1 MKRTQSSVR
10 SAQVISV
17 IQTKSVEGI
26 GTEDDPNRIVT
37 QYWDADG
44 TLLVVNDPFIQ
55 NVLLPSL
62 SPPVQ

>member
-17 IQTKSVEGI
+17 IQTKSVEGT

-44 TLLVVNDPFIQ
+44 TLLAVNDPFIQ
-55 NVLLPSL
+55 DVLLPSL